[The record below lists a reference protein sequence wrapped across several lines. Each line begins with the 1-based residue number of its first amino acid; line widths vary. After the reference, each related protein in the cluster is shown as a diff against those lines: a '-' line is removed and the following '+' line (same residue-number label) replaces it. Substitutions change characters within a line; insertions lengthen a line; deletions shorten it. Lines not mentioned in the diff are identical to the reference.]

1 MDLYPWTS
9 KPFPPQVSLL
19 KLSALLSSTVV
30 EAKNETSIWGMSNS
44 LSSGIPFGWTPA
56 EDRITR
62 CMLMLS
68 LDWLGSCTFVLKE
81 LRCTPEHWVGF
92 LDGPSK
98 IKSKEQRYTSSFS
111 NQVSSRWNS
120 VGGPCLVPDSQISPC
135 LSQSIACTT
144 ASSPVLSRFC
154 IIELCF

>member
-1 MDLYPWTS
+1 MRH
-9 KPFPPQVSLL
+9 
-19 KLSALLSSTVV
+19 LSAGCQTLLS
-30 EAKNETSIWGMSNS
+30 
-44 LSSGIPFGWTPA
+44 LGISFGWTTA

-68 LDWLGSCTFVLKE
+68 LAWLGSCTFVLKE

-120 VGGPCLVPDSQISPC
+120 VGGPCLVPDSQLLHAPPIAP
-135 LSQSIACTT
+135 LSFLDS
-144 ASSPVLSRFC
+144 AS
-154 IIELCF
+154 